1 MISIYPA
8 NKSNYYYIKSI
19 STKVFYFYIC
29 VNLSFSLYCSHKIKS
44 AATKV
49 TAQKTQAPIVAKPI
63 QYKGI
68 PAHLYIEDY

>member
-29 VNLSFSLYCSHKIKS
+29 VMLRNKQKHLGGISHDQ
-44 AATKV
+44 V
-49 TAQKTQAPIVAKPI
+49 FLELFYFI
-63 QYKGI
+63 Q
-68 PAHLYIEDY
+68 